1 MRRTAEQ
8 ERGHRQMQ
16 QIVLPPRPYQKKG
29 FIMEHI
35 TESGYKVVDTLSGLD
50 VYDEAGN
57 YVIAIQGVHVS
68 EFMDENE
75 NIDDDRLDAVIE
87 TELEADNFIQDQAD
101 YM

>member
-8 ERGHRQMQ
+8 CDIRHKR

-29 FIMEHI
+29 LIMEHI

-57 YVIAIQGVHVS
+57 YVIAIQGIHVS

-87 TELEADNFIQDQAD
+87 TELEAYNFIQDQAD

>member
-1 MRRTAEQ
+1 
-8 ERGHRQMQ
+8 
-16 QIVLPPRPYQKKG
+16 
-29 FIMEHI
+29 MEHT

-87 TELEADNFIQDQAD
+87 TEIEVDNFIQDQAA

>member
-1 MRRTAEQ
+1 
-8 ERGHRQMQ
+8 MQ

-29 FIMEHI
+29 FSMEHI

-75 NIDDDRLDAVIE
+75 NIDDDRLEAVIE
-87 TELEADNFIQDQAD
+87 NEIEVDNFIQDQAA

>member
-1 MRRTAEQ
+1 
-8 ERGHRQMQ
+8 MQ

-29 FIMEHI
+29 FSMEHI

-87 TELEADNFIQDQAD
+87 TELEADNFIQDQAA

>member
-1 MRRTAEQ
+1 
-8 ERGHRQMQ
+8 MQ

-87 TELEADNFIQDQAD
+87 TELEVDNFIQDQAD

>member
-1 MRRTAEQ
+1 
-8 ERGHRQMQ
+8 MQ

-29 FIMEHI
+29 FSMEYI

-87 TELEADNFIQDQAD
+87 TELEVDNFIQDQAA

>member
-1 MRRTAEQ
+1 
-8 ERGHRQMQ
+8 MQ

-87 TELEADNFIQDQAD
+87 NEIEVDNFIQDQAA

>member
-1 MRRTAEQ
+1 
-8 ERGHRQMQ
+8 MQ

>member
-1 MRRTAEQ
+1 
-8 ERGHRQMQ
+8 MQ

-29 FIMEHI
+29 FSMEHI

>member
-1 MRRTAEQ
+1 
-8 ERGHRQMQ
+8 MQ
-16 QIVLPPRPYQKKG
+16 QIVLPPHPYQKKG

-87 TELEADNFIQDQAD
+87 NEIEVDNFIQDQAA

>member
-1 MRRTAEQ
+1 
-8 ERGHRQMQ
+8 MQ

-87 TELEADNFIQDQAD
+87 TELEVDNFIQDQAA